1 MDISAIMTTAVLTA
15 KPDDHVGDALRV
27 LDDQLIRHLP
37 VVEDGRLVG
46 MVSDRDLREYRLP
59 LLEEVEHPDRAE
71 TLMRTSLA
79 DVMNPTVI
87 TVEPSESLQTA
98 IDLILEYG
106 VGALPVVDSE
116 TGTLIGII
124 SYVDIL
130 RALRNEIEDL

>member
-130 RALRNEIEDL
+130 RALRSEIDDL

>member
-1 MDISAIMTTAVLTA
+1 
-15 KPDDHVGDALRV
+15 DHVGDALRV

-71 TLMRTSLA
+71 ALMNTSLA

-87 TVEPSESLQTA
+87 TVEPSESLGTD

-116 TGTLIGII
+116 TGALIGIV

-130 RALRNEIEDL
+130 RALRSEIDDL

>member
-71 TLMRTSLA
+71 ALMNTSLA

-87 TVEPSESLQTA
+87 TVEPSESLGTA

-116 TGTLIGII
+116 TGALIGIV

-130 RALRNEIEDL
+130 RALRSEIDDL